1 MFEKVLSG
9 GRLYKAWMLLL
20 LAIIGAGVIC
30 YLIQWFYGLG
40 ITGMSRD
47 VSWGLYLANFTFFVG
62 VAASAVMV
70 VLP

>member
-1 MFEKVLSG
+1 MLEKVLTG

-47 VSWGLYLANFTFFVG
+47 VSWGLY
-62 VAASAVMV
+62 
-70 VLP
+70 